1 MTSDPNLKQ
10 NCLPRREPYRQRH
23 GAPPALARSSLATRK
38 ASATSSRP
46 ASSRTHAASER
57 VCSALALARYRRC
70 AGSSHFCAP
79 FTMPPVP
86 SNAPGG
92 ARRRRK
98 TTRSLEAYC
107 DNVAADRHTVINTS
121 SAGTLGGQGSTAAAL
136 HTRKGTARRRRRGAC
151 PRGRQH
157 SPQHTTDE
165 AYCAA
170 DLRHW
175 PSSTHTAVI
184 WIISRRYASSPAA
197 ISA

>member
-10 NCLPRREPYRQRH
+10 NCLPRREPHRQRH

-79 FTMPPVP
+79 FTIPPVP
-86 SNAPGG
+86 SKAPVG

-98 TTRSLEAYC
+98 TTRTLEAYC
-107 DNVAADRHTVINTS
+107 DNVDADRHTVTNTS

-136 HTRKGTARRRRRGAC
+136 HTRKGTARPDVAAHVRAAGNTAPNTPPTR
-151 PRGRQH
+151 
-157 SPQHTTDE
+157 HTALPT
-165 AYCAA
+165 CAIGPV
-170 DLRHW
+170 RPTQ
-175 PSSTHTAVI
+175 PSSGSYRADM
-184 WIISRRYASSPAA
+184 R
-197 ISA
+197 